1 MSKSILI
8 IYTGGTVGMIDSGN
22 GTLLPFDIKNLL
34 VSIPELSKFN
44 FPIESISAFEKPL
57 DSSNIGPD
65 EWKMIGK
72 AVADNYEKYSGFVVL
87 HGSDTMA
94 YTASALSFMFDGLSK
109 PVIFTGSQLPIGL
122 LRSDAKEN
130 ILTSIELASMHD
142 AKGNAVFPEVCV
154 YFENSLFRANRTIKA
169 NAENFDAFMSPN
181 FPALA
186 EVGVHFKLNESLVH
200 KSTTPFSFRDKLSQD
215 VALLK
220 VFPGFSAKV
229 FQSVFDNQYLRG
241 LVLETYG
248 TGNIPQEKHLLA
260 GLNQLAARG
269 VHVLVVTQCIKGRVE
284 LGRYATSEDLRK
296 MEVHSGHD
304 ITSVAAVTKM
314 MHVMGNYSSKADVD
328 TRLQQSLRGE
338 MTMV

>member
-34 VSIPELSKFN
+34 TSIPELSKFQ
-44 FPIESISAFEKPL
+44 FPIESISVFEKPL

-65 EWKMIGK
+65 EWKVIGK

-94 YTASALSFMFDGLSK
+94 YTASALSFMFDGLTK
-109 PVIFTGSQLPIGL
+109 PVIFTGSQLPIGI

-130 ILTSIELASMHD
+130 ILTSIELASMQNE
-142 AKGNAVFPEVCV
+142 KGAAIFPEVCV

-181 FPALA
+181 FAALA
-186 EVGVHFKLNESLVH
+186 EVGVHFKLNEALVH
-200 KSTTPFSFRDKLSQD
+200 KSEAAFSFRDKLSAD

-248 TGNIPQEKHLLA
+248 TGNIPQDKHLLA
-260 GLNQLAARG
+260 GLQRLAERG
-269 VHVLVVTQCIKGRVE
+269 VHVLVVTQCIKGSVE
-284 LGRYATSEDLRK
+284 LGRYATSEDLK
-296 MEVHSGHD
+296 QMKVHSAHD
-304 ITSVAAVTKM
+304 MTSVAAVTKM
-314 MHVMGNYSSKADVD
+314 MHVLGNYTSKTDID
-328 TRLQQSLRGE
+328 NLLKQSLRGE
-338 MTMV
+338 MTIN

>member
-34 VSIPELSKFN
+34 TSIPELSKFQL
-44 FPIESISAFEKPL
+44 PIESISVFEKPL

-65 EWKMIGK
+65 EWKVIGK
-72 AVADNYEKYSGFVVL
+72 AVADNYGKYSGFVVL

-94 YTASALSFMFDGLSK
+94 YTASALSFMFDGLTK
-109 PVIFTGSQLPIGL
+109 PVIFTGSQLPIGI
-122 LRSDAKEN
+122 LRIDAKEN
-130 ILTSIELASMHD
+130 ILTSIELASMQ
-142 AKGNAVFPEVCV
+142 NATGAAIFPEVCV

-181 FPALA
+181 FAALA
-186 EVGVHFKLNESLVH
+186 EVGVHFKLNEALVH
-200 KSTTPFSFRDKLSQD
+200 KSEAAFSFLDKLSPD

-248 TGNIPQEKHLLA
+248 TGNIPQDKHLLA
-260 GLNQLAARG
+260 GLQRLAERG
-269 VHVLVVTQCIKGRVE
+269 VHVLVVTQCIKGSVE
-284 LGRYATSEDLRK
+284 LGRYATSEDLK
-296 MEVHSGHD
+296 QMKVHSAHD
-304 ITSVAAVTKM
+304 MTSVAAVTKM
-314 MHVMGNYSSKADVD
+314 MHVLGNYTSKEEIDN
-328 TRLQQSLRGE
+328 LLKQSLRGE
-338 MTMV
+338 MTIN